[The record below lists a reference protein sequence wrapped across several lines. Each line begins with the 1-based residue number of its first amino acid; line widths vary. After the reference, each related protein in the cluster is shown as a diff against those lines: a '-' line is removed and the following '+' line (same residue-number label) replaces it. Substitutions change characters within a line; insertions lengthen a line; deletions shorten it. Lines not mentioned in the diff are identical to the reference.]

1 MNFNTIKY
9 YYENG
14 LWNINMVKDA
24 VVKGVITTD
33 EFKEITNV
41 SEYTSLSLEE
51 AIVEKINEIK
61 DDCDIA
67 IISGTTVPLSDGSND
82 LFTFDQYDQINLLT
96 MVLESKEDPSK
107 TFSYHS
113 TDEELN
119 RYYSGEEITLIY
131 NELLKNKNYQLEYC
145 RCLVAY
151 INSLTDIDTISNI
164 EYGISI
170 PEEFQTDELKK
181 YI

>member
-41 SEYTSLSLEE
+41 SEYSQFSLEE
-51 AIVEKINEIK
+51 SKIYKIDSIK
-61 DDCDIA
+61 DSCDKE
-67 IISGTTVPLSDGSND
+67 IIFGTNVKIGDKELH
-82 LFTFDQYDQINLLT
+82 FTFDQYDQINLLT